1 MKKVH
6 SSSDSEE
13 TKQIAPMTEPTKITY
28 SINDINK
35 VLEYLSNQKYAEV
48 VDIIGSLKTK
58 GELS

>member
-1 MKKVH
+1 MRKVH

-13 TKQIAPMTEPTKITY
+13 TLAPIPEPTKVTY

-48 VDIIGSLKTK
+48 VDVIGSLKTK

>member
-6 SSSDSEE
+6 SASDSEKK
-13 TKQIAPMTEPTKITY
+13 TFAPIPEPTKVTY
-28 SINDINK
+28 SIDDINK

-48 VDIIGSLKTK
+48 VDVIGSLKTK